1 MKCFRSLLRCMLLSV
16 AALLLLSSCGGSSTT
31 TADDGAPVVRLD
43 PYRRGTIRTADF
55 VDSVEYLILESTPE
69 SMIRRID
76 RLCVMDSLLLVADYA
91 SRSVFIFDREGRYR
105 SRISRVGRSREEYL
119 SMNAVAFDTLHGEV
133 LVHDIM
139 AEKLLVYGLDGT
151 CRGVTGGF
159 GRNTGYECTAY
170 VRDMHAL
177 ASGNVICC
185 ETLHGSGT
193 DNRDGL
199 WEMTRQGEFVR
210 WIRQFDFV
218 HPSEGSGNRLTWMDG
233 GRIAW
238 CPIETND
245 DFAFDGERLER
256 LVSYDVAGS
265 TFVDYI
271 GVSNAE
277 YYANV
282 ANEGS
287 THVREAT
294 QIKGGCDFTYWVCY
308 GRNFA
313 IYYSFYDM
321 KRNRLAVGRPDC
333 TTASGED
340 FLPTFYNYQR
350 VPVLYPVDANLAGT
364 IVVSVSP
371 ATLLDERLTPG
382 GQATARRL
390 TAGLSEAQ
398 VENMNPVLQLLR
410 LKR

>member
-105 SRISRVGRSREEYL
+105 SRISRIGRSREEYV
-119 SMNAVAFDTLHGEV
+119 SMNAVAFDTLRSEV
-133 LVHDIM
+133 LVHDLM
-139 AEKLLVYGLDGT
+139 TEKLLVYGLDGT
-151 CRGVTGGF
+151 CRSVAEDF
-159 GRNTGYECTAY
+159 GRNTGYACTRY
-170 VRDMHAL
+170 PRDMQAL
-177 ASGNVICC
+177 ASGNVICY
-185 ETLHGSGT
+185 EFLHGSDR

-210 WIRQFDFV
+210 WIRPFDFV
-218 HPSEGSGNRLTWMDG
+218 HPPEGSGNRLTWMDG

-245 DFAFDGERLER
+245 DFAFDGDSLRR
-256 LVSYDVAGS
+256 VVSYDVAGP

-271 GVSNAE
+271 GESNTE
-277 YYANV
+277 YYADIPNQKS
-282 ANEGS
+282 AYA
-287 THVREAT
+287 REMT
-294 QIKGGCDFTYWVCY
+294 LIKGGYDFTCWVCF

-313 IYYSFYDM
+313 ICYSFYDM
-321 KRNRLAVGRPDC
+321 KRNRLAVGRPDW
-333 TTASGED
+333 TTSSGEE
-340 FLPTFYNYQR
+340 FLPTLYNYQQL
-350 VPVLYPVDANLAGT
+350 PLIFPVDANIEGT
-364 IVVSVSP
+364 IVVPVSP
-371 ATLLDERLTPG
+371 ATLLDGRLTPG

>member
-1 MKCFRSLLRCMLLSV
+1 MKQLRFLLPCALLPA
-16 AALLLLSSCGGSSTT
+16 AALLALVACGGNAAMK
-31 TADDGAPVVRLD
+31 ADDGASIVRID
-43 PYRRGTIRTADF
+43 PTRPGTIHTADF
-55 VDSVEYLILESTPE
+55 ISSADYLILESTPG
-69 SMIRRID
+69 SMIRQVD

-91 SRSVFIFDREGRYR
+91 LRSVFIFDREGRYR

-218 HPSEGSGNRLTWMDG
+218 HAAAGNDRKLTWMDG

-245 DFAFDGERLER
+245 DLAFDGDSLRR
-256 LVSYDVAGS
+256 VVSYDVAGPTVRDYVGLPDPLFITAHPG
-265 TFVDYI
+265 TFFAI
-271 GVSNAE
+271 
-277 YYANV
+277 
-282 ANEGS
+282 
-287 THVREAT
+287 RLMT
-294 QIKGGCDFTYWVCY
+294 QIKGRFVFTYWIDEK
-308 GRNFA
+308 FDT
-313 IYYSFYDM
+313 FYTLYD
-321 KRNRLAVGRPDC
+321 RERRSLTAGDPDCRLADG
-333 TTASGED
+333 SEW
-340 FLPTFYNYQR
+340 LPTGYNKRHKPQFI
-350 VPVLYPVDANLAGT
+350 PVDANLAGT
-364 IVVSVSP
+364 IVVLVSP

-382 GQATARRL
+382 GQATVRRL

-398 VENMNPVLQLLR
+398 IENMNPVLQLLR

>member
-1 MKCFRSLLRCMLLSV
+1 MKLVRSLLRCMLLSV
-16 AALLLLSSCGGSSTT
+16 PVLLTASCGGSATT
-31 TADDGAPVVRLD
+31 TADDGAPVVRID
-43 PYRRGTIRTADF
+43 PTRPGTIHTADF
-55 VDSVEYLILESTPE
+55 IESADYLILESTPE
-69 SMIRRID
+69 SMIRQVD
-76 RLCVMDSLLLVADYA
+76 RLCVTDSLLLVADYA
-91 SRSVFIFDREGRYR
+91 SRSVFIFDREGHYR
-105 SRISRVGRSREEYL
+105 SRISRSGRSREEYV
-119 SMNAVAFDTLHGEV
+119 SMNTVAFDTLRGEV

-139 AEKLLVYGLDGT
+139 TEKLLVYGLDGA
-151 CRGVTGGF
+151 CRGVTEGF
-159 GRNTGYECTAY
+159 GRNTGYACTVY
-170 VRDMHAL
+170 VRDMQVL

-185 ETLHGSGT
+185 ENGHGTGT

-218 HPSEGSGNRLTWMDG
+218 HPVAGNDRKLTWMDD

-238 CPIETND
+238 WPVEAND

-256 LVSYDVAGS
+256 LVSYDVAGP

-271 GVSNAE
+271 GESDTE
-277 YYANV
+277 YYADIPNQKS
-282 ANEGS
+282 AY
-287 THVREAT
+287 TREMT
-294 QIKGGCDFTYWVCY
+294 QIKGGYDFTCWICY

-313 IYYSFYDM
+313 ICYSFYDM
-321 KRNRLAVGRPDC
+321 KRNRLVVGRPDW

-340 FLPTFYNYQR
+340 FLPTLYNYQQL
-350 VPVLYPVDANLAGT
+350 PLIFPVDANLAGT
-364 IVVSVSP
+364 IVVPVLP

-382 GQATARRL
+382 GQATVRRL

-398 VENMNPVLQLLR
+398 IENMNPILQLLR

>member
-1 MKCFRSLLRCMLLSV
+1 MKKSAILCS
-16 AALLLLSSCGGSSTT
+16 LLLLSSCGGSATT
-31 TADDGAPVVRLD
+31 TADDGAPVVRID
-43 PYRRGTIRTADF
+43 PTRPGTIHTADF
-55 VDSVEYLILESTPE
+55 IESADYLILESTPK
-69 SMIRRID
+69 SMIRQVD

-91 SRSVFIFDREGRYR
+91 SRSVFIFDRKGHYR
-105 SRISRVGRSREEYL
+105 SRISRSGRSREEYV
-119 SMNAVAFDTLHGEV
+119 SMNAVAFDTLRGEV
-133 LVHDIM
+133 LVHDIKS
-139 AEKLLVYGLDGT
+139 EKLLVYGLDGA
-151 CRGVTGGF
+151 CRGVTEGF
-159 GRNTGYECTAY
+159 GRNTGYACTRY

-177 ASGNVICC
+177 ASGNVICS
-185 ETLHGSGT
+185 ETIHGAGT

-210 WIRQFDFV
+210 WIRQFDFF
-218 HPSEGSGNRLTWMDG
+218 HPAAGRDRKLTWMDD

-238 CPIETND
+238 SPIEIND

-382 GQATARRL
+382 GQVTVRRL

-398 VENMNPVLQLLR
+398 IENMNPILQLLH
-410 LKR
+410 LK

>member
-1 MKCFRSLLRCMLLSV
+1 MKHLRFLLPCALLPA
-16 AALLLLSSCGGSSTT
+16 AALLFLSSCGGSSTT
-31 TADDGAPVVRLD
+31 TADDGAPIVRID
-43 PYRRGTIRTADF
+43 PTRLETIHTADF
-55 VDSVEYLILESTPE
+55 IESADYLILESTPG
-69 SMIRRID
+69 SMIRQVD

-91 SRSVFIFDREGRYR
+91 SRSVFIFDRKGHYR
-105 SRISRVGRSREEYL
+105 SRISRSGRSREEYV
-119 SMNAVAFDTLHGEV
+119 SMNAVAFDTLRSEV

-139 AEKLLVYGLDGT
+139 SEKLLVYGLDGA
-151 CRGVTGGF
+151 CRSVTEGF
-159 GRNTGYECTAY
+159 GRNTGYACTRY

-177 ASGNVICC
+177 ASGNVICY
-185 ETLHGSGT
+185 EFLHGSDR

-218 HPSEGSGNRLTWMDG
+218 HPAAGNDRKLTWMDG

-238 CPIETND
+238 WPIEAND

-256 LVSYDVAGS
+256 LVSYDVAGP
-265 TFVDYI
+265 TFIDYI
-271 GVSNAE
+271 GESNTE
-277 YYANV
+277 YYADIPNQKS
-282 ANEGS
+282 AYA
-287 THVREAT
+287 REMT
-294 QIKGGCDFTYWVCY
+294 QIKGGYDFTCWICF

-313 IYYSFYDM
+313 ICYLFYDM
-321 KRNRLAVGRPDC
+321 KRNRLAVGRPDW

-340 FLPTFYNYQR
+340 FLPTLYNYQQL
-350 VPVLYPVDANLAGT
+350 PLIFPVDANIEGT
-364 IVVSVSP
+364 IVVPVLP
-371 ATLLDERLTPG
+371 VTLLDSHLTPG
-382 GQATARRL
+382 GQATVRRL

>member
-1 MKCFRSLLRCMLLSV
+1 MKRLRFLLPCALLPA
-16 AALLLLSSCGGSSTT
+16 AALLALVACGGNAAMK
-31 TADDGAPVVRLD
+31 ADDGASIVRID
-43 PYRRGTIRTADF
+43 PTRPGTIHTADF
-55 VDSVEYLILESTPE
+55 ISSADYLILESTPG
-69 SMIRRID
+69 SMIRQVD

-256 LVSYDVAGS
+256 LVSYDVAGP

-271 GVSNAE
+271 GESNTE
-277 YYANV
+277 YYADIPNQKS
-282 ANEGS
+282 AYA
-287 THVREAT
+287 REMT
-294 QIKGGCDFTYWVCY
+294 LIKGGYDFTCWICF
-308 GRNFA
+308 GQNFA
-313 IYYSFYDM
+313 ICYSFYDM
-321 KRNRLAVGRPDC
+321 KRNRLAVGRPDW
-333 TTASGED
+333 TTASGEE
-340 FLPTFYNYQR
+340 FLPTLYNYQQL
-350 VPVLYPVDANLAGT
+350 PLIFSVDANIEGT
-364 IVVSVSP
+364 IVVPVSP
-371 ATLLDERLTPG
+371 ATLLDGRLTPG